1 MTRAL
6 MLLLY
11 ADSLARFYQS
21 GEWAGLTASCGRP
34 EPVAQGV
41 RTVLQGYQ
49 GGGGDDRILGRGRRE
64 AGVGAQ
70 QAAEVGYPF
79 EPPPRVD
86 TAGLQDPVRHPGDFL
101 GLLAA
106 RAARHVEVGHLRE
119 DLEVG
124 LDEGAADGDCTGEGG
139 EEGRPG
145 EFAGDLEVPG
155 VLSGQRVAR
164 SREAH
169 GVAEGGVLAGPK
181 G

>member
-21 GEWAGLTASCGRP
+21 GEWAGLTASRGRP

-41 RTVLQGYQ
+41 MTVFQGYQ
-49 GGGGDDRILGRGRRE
+49 EGGGDDGILGRGRRE

-79 EPPPRVD
+79 EAPPGVD
-86 TAGLQDPVRHPGDFL
+86 TAGLQNPVGHAGDFL

-106 RAARHVEVGHLRE
+106 CAGGHIEVRHLRE

-124 LDEGAADGDCTGEGG
+124 LNQGAADGVCAGEGG
-139 EEGRPG
+139 EEPRPG
-145 EFAGDLEVPG
+145 ELAGDFEVPG
-155 VLSGQRVAR
+155 VLSGQ
-164 SREAH
+164 
-169 GVAEGGVLAGPK
+169 GVA
-181 G
+181 